1 MSLKNMGSADR
12 IIRVMLAA
20 LVVVLYFTQV
30 ISGTTAI
37 ILLALSAVFILTS
50 VISFCPLYYPFG
62 IRTNKSTKA

>member
-1 MSLKNMGSADR
+1 MSLKNMGTADR
-12 IIRVMLAA
+12 VSRVVLTA
-20 LVVVLYFTQV
+20 LVVVLYFSQA

-37 ILLALSAVFILTS
+37 ILLAVAAVFILTS